1 MIARFRRMLGRP
13 STPVDHADS
22 EKAAGI
28 HEREEL
34 QAELDRHG
42 AFIEAHIDEVAERV
56 RADALAGDDRVR
68 GR

>member
-1 MIARFRRMLGRP
+1 MERLRRMFHRTSG
-13 STPVDHADS
+13 PVAHADS
-22 EKAAGI
+22 GMTAEL
-28 HEREEL
+28 HEREDL

-56 RADALAGDDRVR
+56 RTDAIAGDDRVR